1 MITCALFSSL
11 TVHDLAAEDNYLLN
25 LDLHVCFETTGS
37 CVFSSAI
44 LSNVKL
50 PKTKCD
56 WSAGKGK

>member
-1 MITCALFSSL
+1 
-11 TVHDLAAEDNYLLN
+11 LN